1 MPQNQIII
9 VEDEPDI
16 LDVLSYKLQLEDFV
30 VTSSQDGA
38 EGLDLIQ
45 RTRPSLVLLD
55 LMLPGMD
62 GLEICRQLKKLERRK
77 NIPVIMVTAKGVESD
92 VVLGLG
98 IGADDYIVKPFSPKE
113 LIDRVRAA
121 PRRAATR

>member
-1 MPQNQIII
+1 
-9 VEDEPDI
+9 
-16 LDVLSYKLQLEDFV
+16 
-30 VTSSQDGA
+30 
-38 EGLDLIQ
+38 
-45 RTRPSLVLLD
+45 
-55 LMLPGMD
+55 MD

>member
-9 VEDEPDI
+9 VEDERDI